1 MQAGLVELWQ
11 HERVREPL
19 SPVTLAA
26 GDFVLRAFRLEDQAL
41 IQEAAND
48 PLIPLIT
55 TVPSPCDAEQARA
68 FIARQHA
75 RLTSG
80 EGYSFAISKAEDST
94 AIGQIGLWLHN
105 LNHGRASVGYWVIGR
120 ERKQGAAY
128 QALHAVSRLGLT
140 LAGIQRLELYVEP
153 WNEGSWRTAERVG
166 YQREGL
172 LRSWQRVGQ
181 ERRNM
186 YMYSLLPSDVQPH

>member
-1 MQAGLVELWQ
+1 MS
-11 HERVREPL
+11 EPL
-19 SPVTLAA
+19 SPVVLAA
-26 GDFVLRAFRLEDQAL
+26 GDFVLRAFRVEDQPL
-41 IQEAAND
+41 IQEAADD

-55 TVPSPCDAEQARA
+55 TVPCPCDAEQARA

-75 RLTSG
+75 RLTLG

-105 LNHGRASVGYWVIGR
+105 LNYGRANVGYWVVAR
-120 ERKQGAAY
+120 ERRQGVAY
-128 QALHAVSRLGLT
+128 QALHAVSRWGLT
-140 LAGIQRLELYVEP
+140 LPGIERLELYVEP

-186 YMYSLLPSDVQPH
+186 YMYSLLASDVQSY